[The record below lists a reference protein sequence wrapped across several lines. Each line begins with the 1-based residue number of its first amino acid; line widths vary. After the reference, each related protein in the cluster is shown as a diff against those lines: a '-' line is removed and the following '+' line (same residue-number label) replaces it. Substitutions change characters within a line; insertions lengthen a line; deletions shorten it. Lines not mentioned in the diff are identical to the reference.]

1 MADTEMNKA
10 KRDVVLERLRGEF
23 PDKKFE
29 DEEEIYGQIN
39 DDYDQYEQEI
49 NGYKDREQALA
60 DMFYSDPRSAQF
72 LSDMHN
78 GMDPRLGLIRTYGIE
93 IEDMLHDPEM
103 QEQVAAAQKDYLE
116 RVAKSKELDEQYD
129 KNMDETLATLAQF
142 QTDHGMTDEEGD
154 KVFAALLE
162 IVRNGVVGKFPR
174 ELMEQVLKAQ
184 QYEGAV
190 ANAEEEGRVAGRN
203 DRIVESLRKSAKG
216 DGTQPLSGKNGRNG
230 KQSRG
235 ISIFD
240 FADAA
245 R

>member
-1 MADTEMNKA
+1 MNKA

-39 DDYDQYEQEI
+39 DDYDHHEQEI
-49 NGYKDREQALA
+49 NGYKDREQALS

-72 LSDMHN
+72 LVDMHN
-78 GMDPRLGLIRTYGIE
+78 GMDPILGLVRAYGIE
-93 IEDMLHDPEM
+93 IRDVLDDPEM
-103 QEQVAAAQKDYLE
+103 QEEVAEAHKDYME
-116 RVAKSKELDEQYD
+116 RMAKSKELDEEYD
-129 KNMDETLATLAQF
+129 KNMGVTLQELAQF
-142 QTDHGMTDEEGD
+142 QADHGLSDEDVD
-154 KVFAALLE
+154 KVFAGLLLMT
-162 IVRNGVVGKFPR
+162 RNGVIGKFPR
-174 ELMEQVLKAQ
+174 ELMEQALKAQ
-184 QYEGAV
+184 QYDSAV

-216 DGTQPLSGKNGRNG
+216 DGTQPLNGKNGRNG

-235 ISIFD
+235 INIFD